1 MSRAHS
7 HISKGDVVQVTSGV
21 HKGASGRVLEVVRA
35 KETALVEGV
44 RMIKK
49 HVRKNQ
55 DHPQGVILN
64 REGPIHISNL
74 KLVQKGDVKPSKAV
88 KTAKE

>member
-1 MSRAHS
+1 MCIRDS
-7 HISKGDVVQVTSGV
+7 
-21 HKGASGRVLEVVRA
+21 
-35 KETALVEGV
+35 
-44 RMIKK
+44 
-49 HVRKNQ
+49 
-55 DHPQGVILN
+55 N